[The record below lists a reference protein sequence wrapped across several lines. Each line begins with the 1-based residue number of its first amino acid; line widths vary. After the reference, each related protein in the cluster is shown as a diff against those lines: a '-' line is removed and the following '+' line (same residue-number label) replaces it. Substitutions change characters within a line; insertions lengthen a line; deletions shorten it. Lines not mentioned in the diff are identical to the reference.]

1 MIPSLWNQNQIY
13 FNLFYINGI
22 FKNNPDQFLSG
33 VVEEFYLNSYL
44 QFQLFENLKS
54 NKF

>member
-1 MIPSLWNQNQIY
+1 MEFLKIIQ
-13 FNLFYINGI
+13 
-22 FKNNPDQFLSG
+22 DQFLSG